1 MSNKMIENQKNKK
14 RIKIIPII
22 MGVVVLVSLLF
33 LIASQFA
40 AWNLTYL
47 YQKIAW
53 NQSDKIWLVTDKRQV
68 NNVDKI
74 VMEIDGKKTELTDQ
88 TLIRTLSRQ
97 AVIGDGTSFWHK
109 GRIQT
114 VFYLYDNNEIIRTVV
129 KYRDENYTA
138 KIIAGTQEDLNEG
151 RGLGYITLSSE
162 TVEQIEQLIAQQAAE
177 TAETSQ

>member
-88 TLIRTLSRQ
+88 TLIRTLSRRQ
-97 AVIGDGTSFWHK
+97 
-109 GRIQT
+109 
-114 VFYLYDNNEIIRTVV
+114 
-129 KYRDENYTA
+129 
-138 KIIAGTQEDLNEG
+138 
-151 RGLGYITLSSE
+151 
-162 TVEQIEQLIAQQAAE
+162 
-177 TAETSQ
+177 